1 MMAGVC
7 NFKQF
12 PEEGLRVVKSLPLS
26 LLFQLYTCVPEL
38 QWRGHVPAEEE
49 GDGTS
54 DRATGSTAIGEP
66 DTGPEK
72 QRRGTCRSIHVLS
85 GCHCMYLLASTCTC
99 IYYVIVI
106 KFSDVFQN

>member
-1 MMAGVC
+1 MFLNKDYLLLGARSFVFNTMMAGVC

-12 PEEGLRVVKSLPLS
+12 PEEGLTVVKSTPLS
-26 LLFQLYTCVPEL
+26 LQFQLYTCVPEL

-54 DRATGSTAIGEP
+54 DRATGSPAIREP

-72 QRRGTCRSIHVLS
+72 QRRGTLRSIHVHKQLS
-85 GCHCMYLLASTCTC
+85 LHVPSR
-99 IYYVIVI
+99 
-106 KFSDVFQN
+106 